1 MSFGRVVRLYAGKF
15 FEGNGSVGDAL
26 DLSALDIDFEVTRAV
41 TFYDNCATV
50 TVHNASPSTV
60 RRLSDDCNSLV
71 LQAGYR
77 DGAVGNIFVGQIACV
92 ETRRDGAGY
101 ATTVS
106 CVSSRGA
113 FYQLSRLHLSVS
125 FDRGTRVRACLDTL
139 CSYAGIALRAGFTED
154 MEKGIPWAF
163 SASGT
168 FRAVARQFTEFIL
181 WPYFKK
187 RIYLDNNELIVTD
200 GKNSVGLE
208 DIVLDHSSGL
218 LSATARRDESLN
230 RVNFGDDPEYYLFSE
245 KEGETAEEYRGRKPV
260 ETSGTIYRPREIEFR
275 ALVTP
280 KIAPNV
286 FVQVDSSTGSGYDS
300 VTAVKG
306 RFVVTRCV
314 FRGSNAGGDFTVE
327 CEAREAEPLPVKEA
341 SGA

>member
-15 FEGNGSVGDAL
+15 FEGNSPGSDAL
-26 DLSALDIDFEVTRAV
+26 DMSALDIDFEVTRSV

-60 RRLSDDCNSLV
+60 RRLSDECNSIV
-71 LQAGYR
+71 LSAGYR
-77 DGAVGNIFVGQIACV
+77 DGAVGNIFVGQIAGV
-92 ETRRDGAGY
+92 ETCRDGAGY
-101 ATTVS
+101 ETTIG

-113 FYQLSRLHLSVS
+113 FYQLSRLHVSVS

-139 CSYAGIALRAGFTED
+139 CAYAGIALRSGFSDD

-163 SASGT
+163 AANGT
-168 FRAVARQFTEFIL
+168 FRAVARQFCDFIL
-181 WPYFKK
+181 WPYYKK
-187 RIYLDNNELIVTD
+187 RIYLDNNELVVMD

-218 LSATARRDESLN
+218 LSATARRDETLN

-245 KEGETAEEYRGRKPV
+245 KEGETAEEYRGKKPP
-260 ETSGTIYRPREIEFR
+260 ETPGTLYRPREIEFR
-275 ALVTP
+275 ALITP
-280 KIAPNV
+280 RIAPNV
-286 FVQVDSSTGSGYDS
+286 FVQIDSSTGSDYDS
-300 VTAVKG
+300 VMAVKG
-306 RFVVTRCV
+306 RFVVTRSV

-327 CEAREAEPLPVKEA
+327 CEAREAEPLPGKEA

>member
-15 FEGNGSVGDAL
+15 FEGNSPGSDAL
-26 DLSALDIDFEVTRAV
+26 DMSALDIDFEVTRSV

-60 RRLSDDCNSLV
+60 RRLSDECNSIV
-71 LQAGYR
+71 LSAGYR
-77 DGAVGNIFVGQIACV
+77 DGAVGNIFVGQIASV
-92 ETRRDGAGY
+92 ETCRDGAGY
-101 ATTVS
+101 ETTIG

-113 FYQLSRLHLSVS
+113 FYQLSRLHVSVS

-139 CSYAGIALRAGFTED
+139 CAYAGIALRSGFSDD

-163 SASGT
+163 AANGT
-168 FRAVARQFTEFIL
+168 FRAVARQFCDFIL
-181 WPYFKK
+181 WPYYKK
-187 RIYLDNNELIVTD
+187 RIYLDTNELVVMD

-245 KEGETAEEYRGRKPV
+245 KEGETAEEYRGKKPP
-260 ETSGTIYRPREIEFR
+260 ETPGTLYRPREIEFR
-275 ALVTP
+275 ALITP
-280 KIAPNV
+280 RIAPNV
-286 FVQVDSSTGSGYDS
+286 FVQIDSSTGSDYDS
-300 VTAVKG
+300 VMAVKG
-306 RFVVTRCV
+306 RFVVTRSV

-327 CEAREAEPLPVKEA
+327 CEAREAEPLPGKEA

>member
-15 FEGNGSVGDAL
+15 FEGNSPGSDAL
-26 DLSALDIDFEVTRAV
+26 DMSALDIDFEVTRSV

-60 RRLSDDCNSLV
+60 RRLSDECNSIV
-71 LQAGYR
+71 LSAGYR
-77 DGAVGNIFVGQIACV
+77 DGAVGNIFVGQIASV
-92 ETRRDGAGY
+92 ETCRDGAGY
-101 ATTVS
+101 ETTIG

-113 FYQLSRLHLSVS
+113 FYQLSRLHVSVS
-125 FDRGTRVRACLDTL
+125 FDRGTCVRACLDTL
-139 CSYAGIALRAGFTED
+139 CAYAGIALRSGFSDD

-163 SASGT
+163 AANGT
-168 FRAVARQFTEFIL
+168 FRAVARQFCDFIL
-181 WPYFKK
+181 WPYYKK
-187 RIYLDNNELIVTD
+187 RIYLDNNELVVMD

-245 KEGETAEEYRGRKPV
+245 KEGETAEEYRGKKPP
-260 ETSGTIYRPREIEFR
+260 ETPGTLYRPREIEFR
-275 ALVTP
+275 ALITP
-280 KIAPNV
+280 RIAPNV
-286 FVQVDSSTGSGYDS
+286 FVQIDSSTGSDYDS
-300 VTAVKG
+300 VMAVKG
-306 RFVVTRCV
+306 RFVVTRSV

-327 CEAREAEPLPVKEA
+327 CEAREAEPLPGKEA